1 MMNPTVNKTRFD
13 DFEIFG
19 FTLNG
24 VRTIFIK
31 ELIQLWRDPY
41 LMIFIILLPFV
52 QLLVT
57 GLAVERDINHIPV
70 IVSNHD
76 KRNASSELLKDFQQ
90 STVFDLSEFE
100 DDEGVLMAKIRH
112 GTYRVGI
119 IIPPDYSEKLQA
131 GNEPAEVNVVVDGV
145 HANIA
150 KSIVGAIQAVVAN
163 HNKKLGTMGAIVT
176 PKEPGAVN
184 ANIKVLYNPDLKTAN
199 YLVPGILAIIMHM
212 MTILFTSV
220 AIVRERE
227 TGTLEQLMV
236 TPVRTTDLMLGKIL
250 PYAVIGMLNLLLVL
264 GVMVW
269 FFNIPITGGFWF
281 LVLASMVFI
290 MVSLGIG
297 LIISISCQTQTQA
310 VQLTTA
316 IFLPSLLLSGFV
328 FPIEPMPFLIKLISF
343 VLPMT
348 YYLQII
354 RGVVNK
360 GLDFPDLWFPTLIL
374 LMMAAGFLVFSILRF
389 RKQVA

>member
-1 MMNPTVNKTRFD
+1 MARDRFD
-13 DFEIFG
+13 NFELFG
-19 FTLNG
+19 FTFSG
-24 VRTIFIK
+24 VRSIFIK
-31 ELIQLWRDPY
+31 ELIQLRRDPY
-41 LMIFIILLPFV
+41 LLLFIILLPFV

-57 GLAVERDINHIPV
+57 GLAVERDISHIPA
-70 IVSNHD
+70 IVCNYD
-76 KRNASSELLKDFQQ
+76 KRNASVDLLKDFEQ
-90 STVFDLSEFE
+90 STLIDLREFV
-100 DDEGVLMAKIRH
+100 DDENVLMNKIKQGR
-112 GTYRVGI
+112 YKVGI

-131 GNEPAEVNVVVDGV
+131 GNEPANVNIVVDGV

-150 KSIVGAIQAVVAN
+150 QGIVSGIQAVVAS
-163 HNKKLGTMGAIVT
+163 HNRNAAALLVPTDTTTDA
-176 PKEPGAVN
+176 PALPGMVN
-184 ANIKVLYNPDLKTAN
+184 ANIKVLYNPDLKAAN

-236 TPVRTTDLMLGKIL
+236 TPIRTTDLMLGKIL
-250 PYAVIGMLNLLLVL
+250 PYAVIGLLNLLLVL
-264 GVMVW
+264 GVMIW
-269 FFNIPITGGFWF
+269 FFHIPVTGNFWF
-281 LVLASMVFI
+281 LVMASMVFI
-290 MVSLGIG
+290 LVSLGIG
-297 LIISISCQTQTQA
+297 LTISISCQNQTQA

-328 FPIEPMPFLIKLISF
+328 FPIEPMPLIIKVFSA

-374 LMMAAGFLVFSILRF
+374 VFMAAGFLVFSIVRF